1 MIAEYGHVALIIAL
15 CLSVAQAIVPM
26 AGSFAGYRTWMRLG
40 HSLALGQL
48 VFVAISFACL
58 TAAFLQDDFSLQ
70 YVANNSNTL
79 LPTEFK
85 ISAVWGAHE
94 GSLLLWAL
102 ILAVWSAAVALFS
115 GHLPLVLSSRVL
127 SILGAISV
135 GFGLFILLTSNP
147 FARILPFSPTEG
159 GDLNPLLQDFGLIV
173 HPPMLYMG
181 YVGFSVAFA
190 FAVAALIGGQFDS
203 AWARWARPWINS
215 AWVFLTIGI
224 TLGSWWAYYE
234 LGWGGWWFWDPV
246 ENASLMPW
254 LVGTALV
261 HSISVTEKRGA
272 FRSWTLLLAIL
283 AFSLSLLGTFLVR
296 SGVLTSVHAFAND
309 PERGIFI
316 LAFLGLVVGSS
327 LLLFALR
334 GPVVQRQQGD
344 AEVVSYSGLSREMM
358 LMLNN
363 VLLVSAM
370 AMILIGTLYPLI
382 ADVLELGKISV
393 GPPYFNFF
401 FVPMTLGLMVA
412 MGFAVFSRWKKTDA
426 LMLRQKGMVPF
437 LISLG
442 AALILPLFLAET
454 ISWES
459 MSWEGVSWKA
469 YSITAAITLGASF
482 WVVTMSIEDL
492 WQKLDR
498 GYSKRDSSK
507 RGSSKRDSR
516 LKNLTKL
523 PGSYWGMQVAH
534 IGIAVCALGVGLS
547 SVYDVQKDVRMV
559 PGDRVEVAGYEF
571 TFDSLDFVQGP
582 NFGASRGQ
590 ISAYKNDRLVAV
602 LYPEKRKYEARNQ
615 VMTEAALDAGLTRDL
630 YVSLGEPL
638 KGDAWA
644 IRLHVKPFV
653 RCIWLGGLMI
663 GLGGLLSVMDKRY
676 RRRRQS
682 GAKLSAQSAAAEA
695 VTQ

>member
-1 MIAEYGHVALIIAL
+1 
-15 CLSVAQAIVPM
+15 
-26 AGSFAGYRTWMRLG
+26 
-40 HSLALGQL
+40 
-48 VFVAISFACL
+48 
-58 TAAFLQDDFSLQ
+58 
-70 YVANNSNTL
+70 
-79 LPTEFK
+79 
-85 ISAVWGAHE
+85 
-94 GSLLLWAL
+94 
-102 ILAVWSAAVALFS
+102 
-115 GHLPLVLSSRVL
+115 
-127 SILGAISV
+127 
-135 GFGLFILLTSNP
+135 
-147 FARILPFSPTEG
+147 
-159 GDLNPLLQDFGLIV
+159 
-173 HPPMLYMG
+173 MLYMG

-309 PERGIFI
+309 PERGVFI

-334 GPVVQRQQGD
+334 GPVVQRQQGYTE
-344 AEVVSYSGLSREMM
+344 AVSYSGLSREMM
-358 LMLNN
+358 LLLNN
-363 VLLVSAM
+363 VLLISAM

-382 ADVLELGKISV
+382 ADVLDLGKISV

-426 LMLRQKGMVPF
+426 NMLLQKGMVPF
-437 LISLG
+437 LISLS
-442 AALILPLFLAET
+442 AALILPLFLAES
-454 ISWES
+454 ISW
-459 MSWEGVSWKA
+459 A
-469 YSITAAITLGASF
+469 TYSITAVITLGASF
-482 WVVTMSIEDL
+482 WVVTMSLEDL

-498 GYSKRDSSK
+498 GSSK
-507 RGSSKRDSR
+507 DASNVSSR
-516 LKNLTKL
+516 LKSLTKL

-571 TFDSLDFVQGP
+571 TFDNLSFVQGP
-582 NFGASRGQ
+582 NFGASRAQ
-590 ISAYKNDRLVAV
+590 VSAYKNDRLVAV

-663 GLGGLLSVMDKRY
+663 SLGGLLSVMDKRY
-676 RRRRQS
+676 RRRRKPGTQPSTQPSAQS
-682 GAKLSAQSAAAEA
+682 GATATEAAAE
-695 VTQ
+695 

>member
-344 AEVVSYSGLSREMM
+344 VEVVSYSGLSREMM

-442 AALILPLFLAET
+442 AALILPLFLAE
-454 ISWES
+454 S
-459 MSWEGVSWKA
+459 MSWEA

>member
-1 MIAEYGHVALIIAL
+1 VTAELGHAALIIAL
-15 CLSVAQAIVPM
+15 CLCVVQAIVPM
-26 AGSFAGYRTWMRLG
+26 VGSFAGYRSWMRLG

-58 TAAFLQDDFSLQ
+58 ATAFLQDDFSLQ

-79 LPTEFK
+79 LPIHFK
-85 ISAVWGAHE
+85 FSAVWGAHE

-102 ILAVWSAAVALFS
+102 ILAGWSAAVALFS
-115 GHLPLVLSSRVL
+115 RHLPLVLSARVL

-135 GFGLFILLTSNP
+135 GFALFLLLTSNP

-181 YVGFSVAFA
+181 YVGFSVPFA

-203 AWARWARPWINS
+203 AWARWSRPWINS

-246 ENASLMPW
+246 ENASFMPW

-261 HSISVTEKRGA
+261 HSISATEKRGV
-272 FRSWTLLLAIL
+272 FRSWTLLLSIL
-283 AFSLSLLGTFLVR
+283 AFSLSLLGTFMVR
-296 SGVLTSVHAFAND
+296 SGVLTSVHAFASD
-309 PERGIFI
+309 PERGVFI
-316 LAFLGLVVGSS
+316 LAFLGIVVGSS

-334 GPVVQRQQGD
+334 GPSMQNQNGTV
-344 AEVVSYSGLSREMM
+344 EVASFGGLSREMM
-358 LMLNN
+358 LLLNN
-363 VLLVSAM
+363 ILLVSAM

-382 ADVLELGKISV
+382 ADVLEIGKISV
-393 GPPYFNFF
+393 GPPYFDFF
-401 FVPMTLGLMVA
+401 FVPLTLGLMAA
-412 MGFAVFSRWKKTDA
+412 MGLAVFSRWKKTDA
-426 LMLRQKGMVPF
+426 ALLRQKGAVPL
-437 LISLG
+437 LISLAG
-442 AALILPLFLAET
+442 GLILPLFLAET
-454 ISWES
+454 LSW
-459 MSWEGVSWKA
+459 A
-469 YSITAAITLGASF
+469 DYSIVAVITLFISL
-482 WVVTMSIEDL
+482 WVVTMTLDDL
-492 WQKLDR
+492 RQKLTR
-498 GYSKRDSSK
+498 TNISSPAASAK
-507 RGSSKRDSR
+507 GLIASAKG
-516 LKNLTKL
+516 LAA
-523 PGSYWGMQVAH
+523 SYWGMLCAH
-534 IGIAVCALGVGLS
+534 IGVAVCAIGVGLS

-559 PGDRVEVAGYEF
+559 PGDSVSVSGYSF
-571 TFDSLDFVQGP
+571 RFDSLDAVQGP
-582 NFGASRGQ
+582 NFVASRAQ

-602 LYPEKRKYEARNQ
+602 LHPEKRNYSARNQ
-615 VMTEAALDAGLTRDL
+615 VMTEAALDPGLTRDL

-663 GLGGLLSVMDKRY
+663 SLGGLLSVLDKRY
-676 RRRRQS
+676 RRRQKR
-682 GAKLSAQSAAAEA
+682 A
-695 VTQ
+695 VKSQPQPVVVQ